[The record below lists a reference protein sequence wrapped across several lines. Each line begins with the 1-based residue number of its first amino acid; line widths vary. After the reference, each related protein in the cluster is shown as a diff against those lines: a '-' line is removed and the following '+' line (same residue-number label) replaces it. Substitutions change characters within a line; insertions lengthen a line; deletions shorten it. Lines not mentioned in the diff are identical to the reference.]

1 MGIYIKEK
9 EVIKNVKRET
19 LSKILYWEKQKKKA
33 QEYIDRYKSEV
44 KNLDSYM
51 SKLNGGN
58 DE

>member
-1 MGIYIKEK
+1 MGIYIQEK

-33 QEYIDRYKSEV
+33 QEFIDRYKNEV

>member
-1 MGIYIKEK
+1 MGIYIQEK

>member
-19 LSKILYWEKQKKKA
+19 LSKILYWEGQKKKA